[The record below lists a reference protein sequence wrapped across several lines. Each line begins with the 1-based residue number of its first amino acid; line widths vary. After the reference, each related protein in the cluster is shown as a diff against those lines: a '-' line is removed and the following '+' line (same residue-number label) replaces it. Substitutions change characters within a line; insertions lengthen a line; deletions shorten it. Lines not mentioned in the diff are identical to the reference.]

1 MIGTRKLAGAT
12 ALALA
17 AGCAAARPAWVP
29 VSGGTDSPPS
39 GRYSLQ
45 FPDGW
50 MLRGEA
56 DRVLASRDGIFLQRI
71 EVARRE
77 AGKPLGSTK
86 KMLARG
92 MLPQEV
98 AEVVQDAI
106 MSSPGM
112 QGSTMLENAPA
123 EIDGRPWF
131 KLVFGYKD
139 PDGLK
144 IRAVLYGVLVEDS
157 LYELAYQAPERHYFG
172 RDLAAF
178 EQVRASF
185 KVRAPVAVRASG
197 AE

>member
-1 MIGTRKLAGAT
+1 MIGTRRSAGAA

-17 AGCAAARPAWVP
+17 AGCAAARPTWVP
-29 VSGGTDSPPS
+29 AGGTYSPPS
-39 GRYSLQ
+39 GRYALEL
-45 FPDGW
+45 PDGW
-50 MLRGEA
+50 LLRGEV
-56 DRVLASRDGIFLQRI
+56 DRVLASRDGVFLQRI
-71 EVARRE
+71 DVGRRE
-77 AGKPLGSTK
+77 VGKSLGSTK
-86 KMLARG
+86 KVLARG

-123 EIDGRPWF
+123 EIDGRPGF

-144 IRAVLYGVLVEDS
+144 VRAVFYGVLVEDS
-157 LYELAYQAPERHYFG
+157 LYELSYRAPERHYFG

>member
-1 MIGTRKLAGAT
+1 MIATRRSASAA

-17 AGCAAARPAWVP
+17 AGCAAARPTWVP
-29 VSGGTDSPPS
+29 VTGGSYSPPS
-39 GRYSLQ
+39 GGYALQ
-45 FPDGW
+45 LPDGW

-56 DRVLASRDGIFLQRI
+56 DRVLASRDGVFLQRI
-71 EVARRE
+71 DVGRRE
-77 AGKPLGSTK
+77 VGKSLGSTK
-86 KMLARG
+86 KVLARG

-98 AEVVQDAI
+98 SEVVQDAI
-106 MSSPGM
+106 ISSPGM
-112 QGSTMLENAPA
+112 QGSTMLENAPV
-123 EIDGRPWF
+123 EIDGRPGF
-131 KLVFGYKD
+131 KLVFVYKD

-157 LYELAYQAPERHYFG
+157 LYELSYRAPERHYFG

-178 EQVRASF
+178 EQARASF

>member
-1 MIGTRKLAGAT
+1 MIATRKLAGAA

-17 AGCAAARPAWVP
+17 AGCAAARPAWAP
-29 VSGGTDSPPS
+29 VAGGTWSPPS
-39 GRYSLQ
+39 GRYALQ
-45 FPDGW
+45 LPDGW

-56 DRVLASRDGIFLQRI
+56 DHVLASRDGIFLQRI
-71 EVARRE
+71 DVGRRE
-77 AGKPLGSTK
+77 VGKPLGGTK

-112 QGSTMLENAPA
+112 QGTTMLENGPA
-123 EIDGRPWF
+123 EVDGRPGF
-131 KLVFGYKD
+131 KLVFGFKD
-139 PDGLK
+139 ADGLK
-144 IRAVLYGVLVEDS
+144 LRAVLYGVLVEDS
-157 LYELAYQAPERHYFG
+157 LYELAFRAPERHYFG

-178 EQVRASF
+178 EQVRATF
-185 KVRAPVAVRASG
+185 TVRAPVAVRASG

>member
-1 MIGTRKLAGAT
+1 MIATRKSAGAA

-29 VSGGTDSPPS
+29 VADGTSSPPS
-39 GRYSLQ
+39 GRYALQ
-45 FPDGW
+45 LPEGW
-50 MLRGEA
+50 LLRGEA

-71 EVARRE
+71 DVGRRE
-77 AGKPLGSTK
+77 VGKSLGSTK

-92 MLPQEV
+92 MLPQEA

-123 EIDGRPWF
+123 EIDGRPGF

-139 PDGLK
+139 PEGLK
-144 IRAVLYGVLVEDS
+144 IRAVVYGVLVDDS
-157 LYELAYQAPERHYFG
+157 LYELAYRAPERHYFS
-172 RDLAAF
+172 RDLASF
-178 EQVRASF
+178 EQARASF
-185 KVRAPVAVRASG
+185 KIRAPVAVSG
-197 AE
+197 NE